1 MRKKIIPSIA
11 MLLVSALCVG
21 AISIANPTPKYMVDD
36 YGTPVVM
43 TVNADEIHANE
54 YAMFFQANKA
64 NMESQYA
71 MFGLDTSTLW
81 TDPETKDQMLQ
92 SLRDT
97 TDQMLVQYHIILQEF
112 QNAGLSL
119 NKADI
124 TQMKENKKLLLAQY
138 GGEENFETTLL
149 QQGLTPEMYDN
160 VMIISTYVNKI
171 NDYYFGKDGVYT
183 ASDADILAKFHETYV
198 QAKHILISTVDSTT
212 GEALTGD
219 ALAEKKSLA
228 EEALKKAQDGEDF
241 DALIAE
247 YGEDPGMS
255 TYPNGY
261 IFTDGDMVPEFY
273 EGTLALEDNALSGIV
288 ASDYGYH
295 IIKRMPLDDAAI
307 DDTNLSQTDTYRN
320 LLSAEITGK
329 DFSST
334 LQEWTDKADVK
345 KTDEELQ
352 KIDIDTAYDIAM
364 TGINTETAST
374 DTAASA
380 DAPADSEAAAN
391 APTDAS

>member
-11 MLLVSALCVG
+11 MLLAAALCVG
-21 AISIANPTPKYMVDD
+21 AIFVANPVPKYNVND

-43 TVNADEIHANE
+43 AVNDDEIHANE

-64 NMESQYA
+64 NMENQYA

-97 TDQMLVQYHIILQEF
+97 TEQMLVQYHIILQEF
-112 QNAGLSL
+112 QTAGLSL
-119 NKADI
+119 NKADL
-124 TQMKENKKLLLAQY
+124 TKMKENRQTLLAQY
-138 GGEENFETTLL
+138 GGEENFETALQ

-160 VMIISTYVNKI
+160 VMVISTYVNKI
-171 NDYYFGKDGVYT
+171 NDYYFGKDGIYT
-183 ASDADILAKFHETYV
+183 ASDADILAKFHEKYV
-198 QAKHILISTVDSTT
+198 QAKHILISTVDNST

-219 ALAEKKSLA
+219 ALAEKKKLA

-261 IFTDGDMVPEFY
+261 IFTDGEMVPEFY
-273 EGTLALEDNALSGIV
+273 DGTLALEDNAISGIV
-288 ASDYGYH
+288 TSDYGYH
-295 IIKRMPLDDAAI
+295 IIKRMPLDESAI
-307 DDTNLSQTDTYRN
+307 DDMDLSQTDTYRN
-320 LLSAEITGK
+320 ILSSEITGK

-334 LQEWTDKADVK
+334 LQEWTDKADVQ
-345 KTDEELQ
+345 KTDDELQ
-352 KIDIDTAYDIAM
+352 KIDIDTAYDVAM
-364 TGINTETAST
+364 TGIDVEDAST
-374 DTAASA
+374 DSAAPADVASTT
-380 DAPADSEAAAN
+380 DAPAD
-391 APTDAS
+391 AS